1 MNSHWPV
8 LLAILMV
15 GAAGAF
21 GYWTQ
26 LEYQEKGKVVSPIKT
41 LPAHYIS
48 IAATKPAGSAA
59 AGQPAEAATNT
70 QGKWV
75 PDVNQRQ
82 TPQAQ
87 AQLVAALKQQNI
99 AANAPK
105 EMADRDAVFNT
116 LRVALNQK
124 FGAQPVATNV
134 GFAVAVA
141 GARLEVDASP
151 AWSISLYN
159 DNKAQPA
166 VQSENFVG
174 MLNLVA
180 ANLDFDP
187 NVNGN
192 TTGDGKITRRPIS
205 KLGKLSMLT
214 DPAMNNSI
222 TIRPVVR
229 KPANPA
235 LPANPVAVN
244 PAAPVNPA
252 IPAGPLVPAK
262 PPKAPKPTPFPA
274 EPVKPPTTDQF

>member
-1 MNSHWPV
+1 
-8 LLAILMV
+8 MV

-26 LEYQEKGKVVSPIKT
+26 MDYQEKGKIVSPVKN
-41 LPAHYIS
+41 LPAHYMS
-48 IAATKPAGSAA
+48 IASTKSAGSV
-59 AGQPAEAATNT
+59 QPVEAAPNT

-75 PDVNQRQ
+75 PDATQRPA
-82 TPQAQ
+82 PQAQ
-87 AQLVAALKQQNI
+87 TAQPAQLNAALRQLNN

-105 EMADRDAVFNT
+105 EQGDRDTVFNT
-116 LRVALNQK
+116 LRVALTQK

-134 GFAVAVA
+134 GFAVTVA

-192 TTGDGKITRRPIS
+192 TTGDGKTTRRPIS

-222 TIRPVVR
+222 TIRPIVK
-229 KPANPA
+229 KPVNPIPVNPA
-235 LPANPVAVN
+235 AVN

-252 IPAGPLVPAK
+252 IPGAPLLPAK
-262 PPKAPKPTPFPA
+262 PPKAPKPPQFTA
-274 EPVKPPTTDQF
+274 EPVKPPTNDQF